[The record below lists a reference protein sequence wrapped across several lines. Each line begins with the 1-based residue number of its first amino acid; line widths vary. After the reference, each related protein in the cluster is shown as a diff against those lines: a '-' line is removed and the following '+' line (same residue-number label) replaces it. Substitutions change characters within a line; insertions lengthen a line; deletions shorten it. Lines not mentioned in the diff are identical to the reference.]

1 MALTVGGGGAAFQPI
16 LNQHPKTA
24 GSKENKLTTTEGS
37 IPDDADAMPVEDE
50 SPVALLQRFAEST
63 DEMSAAM
70 AQFRNRRDLEKKT
83 GAAAESS
90 FDRVLDEDVHGKVD
104 QIMKAVKGTANIN
117 IDDLL
122 RFVKSLFP
130 DDSDLVLVLREMLRR
145 RGLDKVVKGRL
156 EKLLEHA
163 EQQADPK
170 KLKAGINVALKARL
184 FGKALDMSP
193 ALMRESYRN
202 FIESE
207 SHEVLIYQDWIIS
220 YGSEHRTIVVDF
232 MESAL
237 ISDIDAL
244 DPSCSNIEFGD
255 LLGRIGQL
263 KLLRSSDIAFVRTLL
278 NTPLVKEINDVERD
292 WVFFMLGLLQHAAS
306 FGDHFANL
314 VRQQEL
320 LKRSKLSRLL
330 QLIYRACKKIPQ
342 ELFFEHMDKENL
354 EQELGRMA
362 SETWQQE
369 NAELRKEI
377 DRMNESRE

>member
-1 MALTVGGGGAAFQPI
+1 
-16 LNQHPKTA
+16 
-24 GSKENKLTTTEGS
+24 
-37 IPDDADAMPVEDE
+37 
-50 SPVALLQRFAEST
+50 
-63 DEMSAAM
+63 
-70 AQFRNRRDLEKKT
+70 
-83 GAAAESS
+83 
-90 FDRVLDEDVHGKVD
+90 
-104 QIMKAVKGTANIN
+104 
-117 IDDLL
+117 
-122 RFVKSLFP
+122 
-130 DDSDLVLVLREMLRR
+130 
-145 RGLDKVVKGRL
+145 
-156 EKLLEHA
+156 
-163 EQQADPK
+163 
-170 KLKAGINVALKARL
+170 
-184 FGKALDMSP
+184 MSP

-354 EQELGRMA
+354 EQELERMA